1 MDDNSLDNP
10 CTDPCPDLEGDM
22 RDPGDVPA
30 EAVVGG
36 E

>member
-1 MDDNSLDNP
+1 MSDETTTP
-10 CTDPCPDLEGDM
+10 ATDPCPDLEGDM

-30 EAVVGG
+30 EAVVYD